1 MITIIVVSNYF
12 FLFLVFIPIVVI
24 ALEILIWFLI
34 VQKYFLR
41 NFECSNKYIH
51 FNHISVCYK
60 YLFFFYLFGEL
71 CHKHWD
77 IFPGKVTAQNGYLQS
92 IKMFFESE
100 PFAVNLSSLKPI
112 HSSNIGDVWIRIVA
126 VKGKKRVSWSYS
138 KIKAPL
144 TGRYSFW
151 SFMIQQWNVGLP
163 ISSSAFLLRSIKIT
177 KNFHPLKLT

>member
-1 MITIIVVSNYF
+1 M
-12 FLFLVFIPIVVI
+12 VI

-34 VQKYFLR
+34 VQKYFLC

-51 FNHISVCYK
+51 CNNILVCYK
-60 YLFFFYLFGEL
+60 YLYIFYLFGEL

-92 IKMFFESE
+92 VKMFLESE
-100 PFAVNLSSLKPI
+100 PFAVNLSSLKLI
-112 HSSNIGDVWIRIVA
+112 HSSNIGDVWIRIVTM
-126 VKGKKRVSWSYS
+126 KEEKIVSWSNS

-144 TGRYSFW
+144 TGRYTFRSFI
-151 SFMIQQWNVGLP
+151 IQQWGAGLP
-163 ISSSAFLLRSIKIT
+163 FSSSAFLLRSIRIT

>member
-1 MITIIVVSNYF
+1 MSNFAHLAIFLFDYNYCCFQLYF

-34 VQKYFLR
+34 VQKYFLC

-51 FNHISVCYK
+51 CNNILVCYK
-60 YLFFFYLFGEL
+60 YLNIFYLFGEL

-92 IKMFFESE
+92 IKMFLESE
-100 PFAVNLSSLKPI
+100 PFAVNLSSLKLI

-126 VKGKKRVSWSYS
+126 VKGKKRVSWFNSKIIAPSEDLSYS
-138 KIKAPL
+138 NETLACL
-144 TGRYSFW
+144 
-151 SFMIQQWNVGLP
+151 
-163 ISSSAFLLRSIKIT
+163 FLHRP
-177 KNFHPLKLT
+177 FC